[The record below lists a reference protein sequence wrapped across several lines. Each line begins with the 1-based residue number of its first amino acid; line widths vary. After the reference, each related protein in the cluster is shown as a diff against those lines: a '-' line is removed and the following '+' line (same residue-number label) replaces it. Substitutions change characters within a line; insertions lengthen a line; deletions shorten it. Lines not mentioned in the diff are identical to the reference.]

1 MKYKQLVE
9 KLNIL
14 LITWEQYATEE
25 SFSGLT
31 LSEFRL
37 VMDALEGSQQ
47 DVLNLG
53 TRTRGAIGVRRVLTD
68 DTNELFLRIIS
79 AVRGHHDPKI
89 NTEMLRANGYKLNAD
104 RNSGLTRPGNPPE
117 ESHPQDEAA

>member
-37 VMDALEGSQQ
+37 VMDTLEGSQQ

-53 TRTRGAIGVRRVLTD
+53 TRTRGAI
-68 DTNELFLRIIS
+68 
-79 AVRGHHDPKI
+79 
-89 NTEMLRANGYKLNAD
+89 
-104 RNSGLTRPGNPPE
+104 
-117 ESHPQDEAA
+117 